1 MHKYIK
7 VKGGVYCYLP
17 FWEMRANHQKGMK
30 LHKSAP
36 TAPTYRSKCKDQL
49 NNVFIY
55 FFIEGFWCNVEK
67 SASPCDVILL

>member
-36 TAPTYRSKCKDQL
+36 TTPMYRSKCKDQL
-49 NNVFIY
+49 NNIFIY
-55 FFIEGFWCNVEK
+55 FFY
-67 SASPCDVILL
+67 